1 MPTEPQPA
9 PKTNPAGP
17 WTFLKDNEPG
27 DAVLV
32 DPAQACKVPSPL
44 RDELLRRVASAG
56 FHPDPDGSFVMGWRA
71 SKDNRFNKD
80 DAFASMRAR
89 MVEHQIAA
97 RGVQDALVLAAMRK
111 VPRELFLP
119 KNLREFAY
127 EDSPLPIAGGQT
139 ISQPYIV
146 AFMAE
151 ALMLKG
157 GEKVL
162 EIGAGS
168 GYAAAV
174 LSQIAAQVYTVE
186 RLGQLA
192 EQAAATLAHL
202 GYVNVHVRHGDGTK
216 GWAEHAPYDAI
227 VVAAGGPQV
236 PQSLKEQLK
245 TGGRLVMPVGAE
257 QRTQELFRLTR
268 VSAGD
273 YRSENIADVRF
284 VPLIGDEGWLADG

>member
-1 MPTEPQPA
+1 MWELSPWDLQRRKKAAPA
-9 PKTNPAGP
+9 SESYA
-17 WTFLKDNEPG
+17 
-27 DAVLV
+27 A
-32 DPAQACKVPSPL
+32 L
-44 RDELLRRVASAG
+44 RAE
-56 FHPDPDGSFVMGWRA
+56 
-71 SKDNRFNKD
+71 
-80 DAFASMRAR
+80 
-89 MVEHQIAA
+89 MVERNIAA
-97 RGVQDALVLAAMRK
+97 RGVRDELVLEAMRK

-127 EDSPLPIAGGQT
+127 EDSPLPIAGEQT

-174 LSQIAAQVYTVE
+174 LSEIAAHVYTVE

-192 EQAAATLAHL
+192 DKAAATLAEL
-202 GYVNVHVRHGDGTK
+202 GYDNVHVLHGDGTR
-216 GWAEHAPYDAI
+216 GWPEHAPYDAI

-236 PQSLKEQLK
+236 PESLKEQLK
-245 TGGRLVMPVGAE
+245 IGGRLVIPVGAD
-257 QRTQELFRLTR
+257 QRAQELVR
-268 VSAGD
+268 VVAHLD
-273 YRSENIADVRF
+273 RTNIAARTLPTSASF
-284 VPLIGDEGWLADG
+284 R